1 MLERRQERHRR
12 RSLVDQ
18 VQQQPQENTWRSL
31 VERHARGVVDLD
43 IPAPELRRYTAGER
57 TIRRHQRRRR
67 AVAPLQA
74 VAQQE
79 RDHLRL
85 LLRTRAVEP
94 SKLLGSR
101 RLERPRL
108 PPLLRQAR
116 GQQRLTNERE
126 ALP

>member
-1 MLERRQERHRR
+1 MLERRQERPRR

-85 LLRTRAVEP
+85 LLLPPALP
-94 SKLLGSR
+94 PPKLLP
-101 RLERPRL
+101 RPRL
-108 PPLLRQAR
+108 LPP
-116 GQQRLTNERE
+116 
-126 ALP
+126 